1 MYARGADPKELW
13 VSLIE
18 KAYAKLHKCYGA
30 LNGGS
35 VSTGLVDMTGG
46 CAEQL
51 RFDDMKQEV
60 QNGKLWKIILRNI
73 KEGFLMGCGFSASG
87 GSIEG
92 DMGNGILMNH
102 AYGLLD
108 AQEKK
113 GQRLLRIRNPW
124 GESEWTGAWADN
136 SKEWTK
142 EMLQAFG
149 HTFADDGTFWISYDD
164 FVVAFNKLY
173 VCRIYDDNVGE
184 RWNKYTYKG
193 EWKGKTAGGC
203 PGITQRWTDNTQLG
217 ITLSVPRSEVFIEL
231 QQPDDRLN
239 GTPPDY
245 PIPIAFSLM
254 RVKHNK
260 QKVMSSTKDGQVN
273 KIMLSASREISG
285 EFELT
290 NDYEYVIIP
299 VTHQAKQESPYIL
312 NIFCEDELDFFEI
325 SNDVNST
332 LSDCVVIKGKWS
344 KEECTAGGCMNYAS
358 WCDNPQFL
366 IEPNRNGNY
375 SIEMTLSPKAVTS
388 GFYLLKRSGQ
398 RTRRLTPMDHEND
411 MEIKPVFVKNA
422 SVVKSTDI
430 PLFSTTSKNPYT
442 LIPCTFKPK

>member
-184 RWNKYTYKG
+184 RWNKYY
-193 EWKGKTAGGC
+193 AF
-203 PGITQRWTDNTQLG
+203 NAFLG
-217 ITLSVPRSEVFIEL
+217 
-231 QQPDDRLN
+231 
-239 GTPPDY
+239 
-245 PIPIAFSLM
+245 
-254 RVKHNK
+254 
-260 QKVMSSTKDGQVN
+260 
-273 KIMLSASREISG
+273 
-285 EFELT
+285 
-290 NDYEYVIIP
+290 
-299 VTHQAKQESPYIL
+299 
-312 NIFCEDELDFFEI
+312 
-325 SNDVNST
+325 
-332 LSDCVVIKGKWS
+332 
-344 KEECTAGGCMNYAS
+344 
-358 WCDNPQFL
+358 
-366 IEPNRNGNY
+366 
-375 SIEMTLSPKAVTS
+375 
-388 GFYLLKRSGQ
+388 
-398 RTRRLTPMDHEND
+398 
-411 MEIKPVFVKNA
+411 
-422 SVVKSTDI
+422 
-430 PLFSTTSKNPYT
+430 
-442 LIPCTFKPK
+442 